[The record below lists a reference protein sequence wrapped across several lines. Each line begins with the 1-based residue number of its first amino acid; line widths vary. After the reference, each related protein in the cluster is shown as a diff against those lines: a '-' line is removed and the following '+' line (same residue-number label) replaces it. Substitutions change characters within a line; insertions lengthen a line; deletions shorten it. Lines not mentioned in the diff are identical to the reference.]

1 MEQAPYLIIGGSKG
15 IGQGIAM
22 RLLALGHP
30 VIVGSRSE
38 EGVPSG
44 ATHLP
49 TDVIGDGLSADRLPE
64 ALAGMAYCPGSID
77 LRPLRSIKAED
88 LRAALELNVVG
99 AFRAAQTC
107 ADRLKRVPGSSML
120 FFSTVAVG
128 QGMAFH
134 SAVSA
139 AKGAVEGMS
148 RALAAELA
156 PAIRVNCI
164 APSLTDTSLAEKL
177 LGSPERAKAAAE
189 RHPLKRVGSVDDIA
203 SLACFLLGPEA
214 GWITGQ
220 VIGVDGGMSRLR

>member
-15 IGQGIAM
+15 IGRGIAQ
-22 RLLALGHP
+22 RLLDQGQP
-30 VIVGSRSE
+30 VIVASRSM
-38 EGVPSG
+38 EGVPAG
-44 ATHLP
+44 AVHLP
-49 TDVIGDGLSADRLPE
+49 TDVTGDGLPLDRLPE
-64 ALAGMAYCPGSID
+64 ALRGMAYCPGSID

-88 LRAALELNVVG
+88 LRSALELNVVG
-99 AFRAAQTC
+99 AFRAAQAC
-107 ADRLKRVPGSSML
+107 ADRLKRVPGSGMM

-134 SAVSA
+134 SSVSA
-139 AKGAVEGMS
+139 AKGALEGMT

-156 PAIRVNCI
+156 PTVRVNCI

-189 RHPLKRVGSVDDIA
+189 RHPLKRVGTVDDIA
-203 SLACFLLGPEA
+203 ALSTFLLGPEA